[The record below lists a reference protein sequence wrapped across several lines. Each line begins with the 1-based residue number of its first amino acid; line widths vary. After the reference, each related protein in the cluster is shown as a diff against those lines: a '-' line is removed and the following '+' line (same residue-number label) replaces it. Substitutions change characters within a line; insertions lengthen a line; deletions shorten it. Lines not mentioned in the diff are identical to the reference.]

1 MNRILHR
8 KQILKII
15 QLTNWN
21 SKIINQVFWTKRQIM
36 IKKLIIKLIIRNYLI
51 Q

>member
-15 QLTNWN
+15 QLISWN
-21 SKIINQVFWTKRQIM
+21 LKIINPVFWTKRQIM
-36 IKKLIIKLIIRNYLI
+36 IKKLIIKLIIKNYLI